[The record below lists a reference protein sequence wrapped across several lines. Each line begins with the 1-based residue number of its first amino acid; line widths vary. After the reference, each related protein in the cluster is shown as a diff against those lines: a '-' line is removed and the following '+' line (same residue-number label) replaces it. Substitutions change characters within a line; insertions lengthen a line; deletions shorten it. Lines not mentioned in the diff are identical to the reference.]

1 MASLWNSWR
10 ITHRF
15 IAMLVAFVVSV
26 LVIAGI
32 GLAGMSSASKSL
44 KALHDESMARS
55 QLASESVE
63 QTLNNRMQ
71 VLLSF
76 QHDPNGE
83 LASIHD
89 HPVTEHLEAIAANQ
103 ARANAIHKQLAEGN
117 LSAQERSLLTA
128 VEAARA
134 AWRPKLAAAIESIR
148 NNDYSATTMAAFLA
162 ATRVEGVQVLKT
174 AEALRSYQIEQA
186 HLHYQAAEARY
197 TQALWIFAAALLL
210 LVVPSVLLA
219 LALLTRLKGGFM
231 TASTALKQIADSD
244 LSHPVPHSGTDEIGC
259 MLQHM
264 EGMRSNL
271 SHAVANVKTGAGA
284 IASASAQ
291 VAAGTL
297 DLSSR
302 TEQQASA
309 LEETAAATEEL
320 SSTVQQNA
328 DNAVQANELA
338 GEARRMAQNGG
349 DIVGQMV
356 STMAEINQSAKK
368 IVDIISV
375 IDGIAFQTNILAL
388 NAAVEAA
395 RAGEQGR
402 GFAVVASEVRSL
414 AGRSAEAAREIK
426 SLIGASVERVES
438 GTALVGRAGQT
449 MAEVVG
455 AIQRVTDIMG
465 EISAASTEQSQG
477 VAQVGEAVTQMD
489 QVTQQNAALVE
500 EMAAAAA
507 SLNTQARE
515 LVDTVAVFQL
525 GTSTALAGRAPLRRP
540 DTAHTPKPFTTPAV
554 KMTHA
559 RPAITSPKPKGST
572 SAAPAPA
579 TAVSEADWEN
589 F

>member
-15 IAMLVAFVVSV
+15 IAVLAAFAVSV

-231 TASTALKQIADSD
+231 TASTALKQIADND

-271 SHAVANVKTGAGA
+271 SRAVANVKTGAGA

-402 GFAVVASEVRSL
+402 GFAVVAGEVRSL
-414 AGRSAEAAREIK
+414 AGRSAEAAREVQA
-426 SLIGASVERVES
+426 LITDAVNKAEMGNAQAAQAGTSMQEIVS
-438 GTALVGRAGQT
+438 G
-449 MAEVVG
+449 
-455 AIQRVTDIMG
+455 IQRVAGIVD
-465 EISAASTEQSQG
+465 EIALASREQASG
-477 VAQVGEAVTQMD
+477 LAQINQAVSHLD
-489 QVTQQNAALVE
+489 GGTQQNAALVE
-500 EMAAAAA
+500 RSSAAAAA
-507 SLNTQARE
+507 LQQQAHHLAE
-515 LVDTVAVFQL
+515 VADTFRLEEQ
-525 GTSTALAGRAPLRRP
+525 AGLRRP
-540 DTAHTPKPFTTPAV
+540 DLTAL
-554 KMTHA
+554 
-559 RPAITSPKPKGST
+559 R
-572 SAAPAPA
+572 
-579 TAVSEADWEN
+579 
-589 F
+589 

>member
-15 IAMLVAFVVSV
+15 IAVLAAFVVSV

-32 GLAGMSSASKSL
+32 GLAGISSASKSL

-63 QTLNNRMQ
+63 RTLNNRMQ

-186 HLHYQAAEARY
+186 NLHYQAAEARY

-231 TASTALKQIADSD
+231 TASTALKQIADND
-244 LSHPVPHSGTDEIGC
+244 LSHPVPHSGTDEIGR

-271 SHAVANVKTGAGA
+271 SRAVGNVKTGAGA

-309 LEETAAATEEL
+309 LEETASATEEL

-402 GFAVVASEVRSL
+402 GFAVVAGEVRSL
-414 AGRSAEAAREIK
+414 AGRSAEAAREVQA
-426 SLIGASVERVES
+426 LITDAVNKAEMGNAQAAQAGTSMQEIVS
-438 GTALVGRAGQT
+438 G
-449 MAEVVG
+449 
-455 AIQRVTDIMG
+455 IQRVAGIVD
-465 EISAASTEQSQG
+465 EIALASREQASG
-477 VAQVGEAVTQMD
+477 LAQINQAVSHLD
-489 QVTQQNAALVE
+489 GVTQQNAALVE
-500 EMAAAAA
+500 QSSAAAAA
-507 SLNTQARE
+507 LQQQAHHLAE
-515 LVDTVAVFQL
+515 VADTFRLEEQ
-525 GTSTALAGRAPLRRP
+525 AGLRRP
-540 DTAHTPKPFTTPAV
+540 DLTAL
-554 KMTHA
+554 
-559 RPAITSPKPKGST
+559 R
-572 SAAPAPA
+572 
-579 TAVSEADWEN
+579 
-589 F
+589 

>member
-15 IAMLVAFVVSV
+15 IAVLAAFVVSV

-63 QTLNNRMQ
+63 QTLTNRMQ

-89 HPVTEHLEAIAANQ
+89 HPITEHLEAIAANQ

-186 HLHYQAAEARY
+186 NLHYQAAEARY

-219 LALLTRLKGGFM
+219 FALLTRLKGGFM

-244 LSHPVPHSGTDEIGC
+244 LSHPVPHSGTDEIGR

-271 SHAVANVKTGAGA
+271 SHAVGNVKTGAGA

-309 LEETAAATEEL
+309 LEETASATEEL

-414 AGRSAEAAREIK
+414 AGRSAEAAREVQA
-426 SLIGASVERVES
+426 LITDAVNKAEMGNAQAAQAGTSMQEIVS
-438 GTALVGRAGQT
+438 G
-449 MAEVVG
+449 
-455 AIQRVTDIMG
+455 IQRVAGIVD
-465 EISAASTEQSQG
+465 EIALASREQASG
-477 VAQVGEAVTQMD
+477 LAQINQAVSHLD
-489 QVTQQNAALVE
+489 GVTQQNAALVE
-500 EMAAAAA
+500 QSSAAAAA
-507 SLNTQARE
+507 LQQQAHHLAE
-515 LVDTVAVFQL
+515 VADTFRLEEQ
-525 GTSTALAGRAPLRRP
+525 AGLRRP
-540 DTAHTPKPFTTPAV
+540 DLTAL
-554 KMTHA
+554 
-559 RPAITSPKPKGST
+559 R
-572 SAAPAPA
+572 
-579 TAVSEADWEN
+579 
-589 F
+589 

>member
-15 IAMLVAFVVSV
+15 IAVLAAFVVSV

-186 HLHYQAAEARY
+186 NLHYQAAEARY

-244 LSHPVPHSGTDEIGC
+244 LSHPVPHSGTDEIGY

-309 LEETAAATEEL
+309 LEETASATEEL

-402 GFAVVASEVRSL
+402 GFAVVAGEVRSL
-414 AGRSAEAAREIK
+414 AGRSAEAAREVQA
-426 SLIGASVERVES
+426 LITDAVSKAEMGNAQAAQAGTSMQEIVS
-438 GTALVGRAGQT
+438 G
-449 MAEVVG
+449 
-455 AIQRVTDIMG
+455 IQRVAGIVD
-465 EISAASTEQSQG
+465 EIALASREQASG
-477 VAQVGEAVTQMD
+477 LAQINQAVSHLD
-489 QVTQQNAALVE
+489 GVTQQNAALVE
-500 EMAAAAA
+500 QSSAAAAA
-507 SLNTQARE
+507 LQQQAHHLAE
-515 LVDTVAVFQL
+515 VADTFRLEEQ
-525 GTSTALAGRAPLRRP
+525 AGLRRP
-540 DTAHTPKPFTTPAV
+540 DLTAL
-554 KMTHA
+554 
-559 RPAITSPKPKGST
+559 R
-572 SAAPAPA
+572 
-579 TAVSEADWEN
+579 
-589 F
+589 

>member
-15 IAMLVAFVVSV
+15 IAVLAAFVVSV

-89 HPVTEHLEAIAANQ
+89 HPITEHLEAIAANQ

-186 HLHYQAAEARY
+186 NLHYQAAEARY

-244 LSHPVPHSGTDEIGC
+244 LSHPVPHSGTDEIGR

-309 LEETAAATEEL
+309 LEETASATEEL

-402 GFAVVASEVRSL
+402 GFAVVAGEVRSL
-414 AGRSAEAAREIK
+414 AGRSAEAAREVQA
-426 SLIGASVERVES
+426 LITDAVNKAEMGNAQAAQAGTSMQEIVS
-438 GTALVGRAGQT
+438 G
-449 MAEVVG
+449 
-455 AIQRVTDIMG
+455 IQRVAGIVD
-465 EISAASTEQSQG
+465 EIALASREQASG
-477 VAQVGEAVTQMD
+477 LAQINQAVSHLD
-489 QVTQQNAALVE
+489 GVTQQNAALVE
-500 EMAAAAA
+500 QSSAAAAA
-507 SLNTQARE
+507 LQQQAHHLAE
-515 LVDTVAVFQL
+515 VADTFRLEEQ
-525 GTSTALAGRAPLRRP
+525 AGLRRP
-540 DTAHTPKPFTTPAV
+540 DLTAL
-554 KMTHA
+554 
-559 RPAITSPKPKGST
+559 R
-572 SAAPAPA
+572 
-579 TAVSEADWEN
+579 
-589 F
+589 

>member
-55 QLASESVE
+55 QLASASVE

-103 ARANAIHKQLAEGN
+103 AHANAIHKQLAEGN

-231 TASTALKQIADSD
+231 TASTALKQIADND

-271 SHAVANVKTGAGA
+271 SRAVANVKTGAGA

-309 LEETAAATEEL
+309 LEETASATEEL

-402 GFAVVASEVRSL
+402 GFAVVASEVRAL
-414 AGRSAEAAREIK
+414 AGRSADAAREIK
-426 SLIGASVERVES
+426 GLIAESVGNVSNGSTQVEKAGSTMDEIVVSVRRV
-438 GTALVGRAGQT
+438 A
-449 MAEVVG
+449 
-455 AIQRVTDIMG
+455 DIMR
-465 EISAASTEQSQG
+465 EMSEASQDQTVG
-477 VAQVGEAVTQMD
+477 IAQINQAMQQMD
-489 QVTQQNAALVE
+489 QVTQENAALVE
-500 EMAAAAA
+500 EAAAAA
-507 SLNTQARE
+507 QSLQSQAQA
-515 LVDTVAVFQL
+515 LVQAVSVF
-525 GTSTALAGRAPLRRP
+525 
-540 DTAHTPKPFTTPAV
+540 HTPASSQPQYAL
-554 KMTHA
+554 
-559 RPAITSPKPKGST
+559 
-572 SAAPAPA
+572 SA
-579 TAVSEADWEN
+579 
-589 F
+589 

>member
-15 IAMLVAFVVSV
+15 IAVLVAFVVSV

-197 TQALWIFAAALLL
+197 TQALWILAAALLL

-271 SHAVANVKTGAGA
+271 SRAVGNVKTGAGA

-402 GFAVVASEVRSL
+402 GFAVVAGEVRSL
-414 AGRSAEAAREIK
+414 AGRSAEAAREVQV
-426 SLIGASVERVES
+426 LITDAVNKAEMGNAQAAQAGTSMQEIVS
-438 GTALVGRAGQT
+438 G
-449 MAEVVG
+449 
-455 AIQRVTDIMG
+455 IQRVADIVD
-465 EISAASTEQSQG
+465 EIALASREQASG
-477 VAQVGEAVTQMD
+477 LAQINQAVSHLD
-489 QVTQQNAALVE
+489 GGTQQNAALVE
-500 EMAAAAA
+500 RSSAAAAA
-507 SLNTQARE
+507 WQQQAHHLAE
-515 LVDTVAVFQL
+515 VADTFRLEEQ
-525 GTSTALAGRAPLRRP
+525 AGLRRP
-540 DTAHTPKPFTTPAV
+540 DLTAL
-554 KMTHA
+554 
-559 RPAITSPKPKGST
+559 R
-572 SAAPAPA
+572 
-579 TAVSEADWEN
+579 
-589 F
+589 

>member
-15 IAMLVAFVVSV
+15 IAMLAAFMVSILVV
-26 LVIAGI
+26 AGI
-32 GLAGMSSASKSL
+32 GLSGMASARDDL
-44 KALHDESMARS
+44 RQLYEGAMMRS
-55 QLASESVE
+55 QMAE
-63 QTLNNRMQ
+63 QIVQIQNDTRLQ
-71 VLLSF
+71 VLLAF
-76 QHDPNGE
+76 QHAPGSE
-83 LASIHD
+83 LAEAHD
-89 HPVTEHLEAIAANQ
+89 HPIQVHLDAIATNQ
-103 ARANAIHKQLAEGN
+103 STAIGVHKTLVEDSQTDEERALLDEATKARQ
-117 LSAQERSLLTA
+117 
-128 VEAARA
+128 
-134 AWRPKLAAAIESIR
+134 AWRPKLAQALEAINRNDFSAQVMGDFLEAARNEGTQVHMTMEAFRAHQLIR
-148 NNDYSATTMAAFLA
+148 ASTLYNH
-162 ATRVEGVQVLKT
+162 
-174 AEALRSYQIEQA
+174 AEERYAL
-186 HLHYQAAEARY
+186 
-197 TQALWIFAAALLL
+197 ALWIFGGAALLL
-210 LVVPSVLLA
+210 VLPSVLLA

-231 TASTALKQIADSD
+231 TASTALKQIADND

-271 SHAVANVKTGAGA
+271 SHAVGNVKTGAGA

-402 GFAVVASEVRSL
+402 GFAVVAGEVRSL
-414 AGRSAEAAREIK
+414 AGRSAEAAREVQA
-426 SLIGASVERVES
+426 LITDAVNKAEMGNAQAAQAGTSMQEIVS
-438 GTALVGRAGQT
+438 G
-449 MAEVVG
+449 
-455 AIQRVTDIMG
+455 IQRVAGIVD
-465 EISAASTEQSQG
+465 EIALASREQASG
-477 VAQVGEAVTQMD
+477 LAQINQAVSHLD
-489 QVTQQNAALVE
+489 GVTQQNAALVE
-500 EMAAAAA
+500 QSSAAAAA
-507 SLNTQARE
+507 LQQQAHHLAE
-515 LVDTVAVFQL
+515 VADTFRLEEQ
-525 GTSTALAGRAPLRRP
+525 AGLRRP
-540 DTAHTPKPFTTPAV
+540 DLTAL
-554 KMTHA
+554 
-559 RPAITSPKPKGST
+559 R
-572 SAAPAPA
+572 
-579 TAVSEADWEN
+579 
-589 F
+589 

>member
-15 IAMLVAFVVSV
+15 IAVLVAFVVSV

-231 TASTALKQIADSD
+231 TASTALKQIADND

-271 SHAVANVKTGAGA
+271 SRAVANVKTGAGA

-402 GFAVVASEVRSL
+402 GFAVVAGEVRSL
-414 AGRSAEAAREIK
+414 AGRSAEAAREVQV
-426 SLIGASVERVES
+426 LITDAVNKAEMGNAQAAQAGTSMQEIVS
-438 GTALVGRAGQT
+438 G
-449 MAEVVG
+449 
-455 AIQRVTDIMG
+455 IQRVAGIVD
-465 EISAASTEQSQG
+465 EIALASREQASG
-477 VAQVGEAVTQMD
+477 LAQINQAVSHLD
-489 QVTQQNAALVE
+489 GVTQQNAALVE
-500 EMAAAAA
+500 QSSAAAAA
-507 SLNTQARE
+507 LQQQAHHLAE
-515 LVDTVAVFQL
+515 VADTFRLEEQ
-525 GTSTALAGRAPLRRP
+525 AGLRRP
-540 DTAHTPKPFTTPAV
+540 DLTAL
-554 KMTHA
+554 
-559 RPAITSPKPKGST
+559 R
-572 SAAPAPA
+572 
-579 TAVSEADWEN
+579 
-589 F
+589 

>member
-15 IAMLVAFVVSV
+15 IAVLVAFVVSV

-231 TASTALKQIADSD
+231 TASTALKQIADND
-244 LSHPVPHSGTDEIGC
+244 LSHPVPHSGTDEIGY
-259 MLQHM
+259 MLQHL

-309 LEETAAATEEL
+309 LEETASATEEL

-402 GFAVVASEVRSL
+402 GFAVVAGEVRSL
-414 AGRSAEAAREIK
+414 AGRSAEAAREVQA
-426 SLIGASVERVES
+426 LITDAVSKAEMGNAQAAQAGTSMQEIVS
-438 GTALVGRAGQT
+438 G
-449 MAEVVG
+449 
-455 AIQRVTDIMG
+455 IQRVAGIVD
-465 EISAASTEQSQG
+465 EIALASREQASG
-477 VAQVGEAVTQMD
+477 LAQINQAVSHLD
-489 QVTQQNAALVE
+489 GGTQQNAALVE
-500 EMAAAAA
+500 RSSAAAAA
-507 SLNTQARE
+507 LQQQAHHLAE
-515 LVDTVAVFQL
+515 VADTFRLEEQ
-525 GTSTALAGRAPLRRP
+525 AGLRRP
-540 DTAHTPKPFTTPAV
+540 DLTAL
-554 KMTHA
+554 
-559 RPAITSPKPKGST
+559 R
-572 SAAPAPA
+572 
-579 TAVSEADWEN
+579 
-589 F
+589 

>member
-15 IAMLVAFVVSV
+15 IAVLAAFVVSV

-231 TASTALKQIADSD
+231 TASTALKQIADND
-244 LSHPVPHSGTDEIGC
+244 LSHPVPHSGTDEIGY
-259 MLQHM
+259 MLQHL

-271 SHAVANVKTGAGA
+271 SHAVANVNTGAGA
-284 IASASAQ
+284 ITSASAQ

-402 GFAVVASEVRSL
+402 GFAVVAGEVRSL
-414 AGRSAEAAREIK
+414 AGRSAEAAREVQA
-426 SLIGASVERVES
+426 LITDAVSKAEMGNAQAAQAGTSMQEIVS
-438 GTALVGRAGQT
+438 G
-449 MAEVVG
+449 
-455 AIQRVTDIMG
+455 IQRVAGIVD
-465 EISAASTEQSQG
+465 EIALASREQASG
-477 VAQVGEAVTQMD
+477 LAQINQAVSHLD
-489 QVTQQNAALVE
+489 GVTQQNAALVE
-500 EMAAAAA
+500 QSSAAAAA
-507 SLNTQARE
+507 LQQQAHHLAE
-515 LVDTVAVFQL
+515 VADTFRLEEQ
-525 GTSTALAGRAPLRRP
+525 AGLRRP
-540 DTAHTPKPFTTPAV
+540 DLTAL
-554 KMTHA
+554 
-559 RPAITSPKPKGST
+559 R
-572 SAAPAPA
+572 
-579 TAVSEADWEN
+579 
-589 F
+589 

>member
-15 IAMLVAFVVSV
+15 IAVLAAFVVSV

-231 TASTALKQIADSD
+231 TASTALKQIADND
-244 LSHPVPHSGTDEIGC
+244 LSHPVPHSGTDEIGY
-259 MLQHM
+259 MLQHL

-328 DNAVQANELA
+328 DNTVQANELA

-402 GFAVVASEVRSL
+402 GFAVVAGEVRSL
-414 AGRSAEAAREIK
+414 AGRSAEAAREVQV
-426 SLIGASVERVES
+426 LITDAVNKAEMGNAQAAQAGTSMQEIVS
-438 GTALVGRAGQT
+438 G
-449 MAEVVG
+449 
-455 AIQRVTDIMG
+455 IQRVAGIVD
-465 EISAASTEQSQG
+465 EIALASREQASG
-477 VAQVGEAVTQMD
+477 LAQINQAVSHLD
-489 QVTQQNAALVE
+489 GGTQQNAALVE
-500 EMAAAAA
+500 RSSAAAAA
-507 SLNTQARE
+507 LQQQAHHLAE
-515 LVDTVAVFQL
+515 VADTFRLEEQ
-525 GTSTALAGRAPLRRP
+525 AGLRRP
-540 DTAHTPKPFTTPAV
+540 DLTAL
-554 KMTHA
+554 
-559 RPAITSPKPKGST
+559 R
-572 SAAPAPA
+572 
-579 TAVSEADWEN
+579 
-589 F
+589 

>member
-1 MASLWNSWR
+1 MSSLWNSWR

-15 IAMLVAFVVSV
+15 IAVLAAFVVSV

-328 DNAVQANELA
+328 DNTVQANELA

-402 GFAVVASEVRSL
+402 GFAVVAGEVRSL
-414 AGRSAEAAREIK
+414 AGRSAEAAREVQV
-426 SLIGASVERVES
+426 LITDAVNKAEMGNAQAAQAGTSMQEIVS
-438 GTALVGRAGQT
+438 G
-449 MAEVVG
+449 
-455 AIQRVTDIMG
+455 IQRVAGIVD
-465 EISAASTEQSQG
+465 EIALASREQASG
-477 VAQVGEAVTQMD
+477 LAQINQAVSHLD
-489 QVTQQNAALVE
+489 GVTQQNAALVE
-500 EMAAAAA
+500 QSSAAAAA
-507 SLNTQARE
+507 LQQQAHHLAE
-515 LVDTVAVFQL
+515 VADTFRLEEQ
-525 GTSTALAGRAPLRRP
+525 AGLRRP
-540 DTAHTPKPFTTPAV
+540 DLTAL
-554 KMTHA
+554 
-559 RPAITSPKPKGST
+559 R
-572 SAAPAPA
+572 
-579 TAVSEADWEN
+579 
-589 F
+589 

>member
-231 TASTALKQIADSD
+231 TASTALKQIADND
-244 LSHPVPHSGTDEIGC
+244 LSHPVPHSGTDEIGY
-259 MLQHM
+259 MLQHL

-284 IASASAQ
+284 ITSASAQ

-402 GFAVVASEVRSL
+402 GFAVVAGEVRSL
-414 AGRSAEAAREIK
+414 AGRSAEAAREVQA
-426 SLIGASVERVES
+426 LITDAVSKAEMGNAQAAQAGTSMQEIVS
-438 GTALVGRAGQT
+438 G
-449 MAEVVG
+449 
-455 AIQRVTDIMG
+455 IQRVAGIVD
-465 EISAASTEQSQG
+465 EIALASREQASG
-477 VAQVGEAVTQMD
+477 LAQINQAVSHLD
-489 QVTQQNAALVE
+489 GGTQQNAALVE
-500 EMAAAAA
+500 QSSAAAAA
-507 SLNTQARE
+507 LQQQAHHLAE
-515 LVDTVAVFQL
+515 VADTFRLEEQ
-525 GTSTALAGRAPLRRP
+525 AGLRRP
-540 DTAHTPKPFTTPAV
+540 DLTAL
-554 KMTHA
+554 
-559 RPAITSPKPKGST
+559 R
-572 SAAPAPA
+572 
-579 TAVSEADWEN
+579 
-589 F
+589 

>member
-15 IAMLVAFVVSV
+15 IAVLAAFVVSV

-186 HLHYQAAEARY
+186 NLHYQAAEARY

-231 TASTALKQIADSD
+231 TAGTALKQIADND

-271 SHAVANVKTGAGA
+271 SRAVANVKTGAGA

-402 GFAVVASEVRSL
+402 GFAVVAGEVRSL
-414 AGRSAEAAREIK
+414 AGRSAEAAREAQV
-426 SLIGASVERVES
+426 LITDAVNKAEMGNAQAAQAGTSMQEIVS
-438 GTALVGRAGQT
+438 G
-449 MAEVVG
+449 
-455 AIQRVTDIMG
+455 IQRVAGIVD
-465 EISAASTEQSQG
+465 EIALASREQASG
-477 VAQVGEAVTQMD
+477 LAQINQAVSHLD
-489 QVTQQNAALVE
+489 GVTQQNAALVE
-500 EMAAAAA
+500 QSSAAAAA
-507 SLNTQARE
+507 LQQQAHHLAE
-515 LVDTVAVFQL
+515 VADTFRLEEQ
-525 GTSTALAGRAPLRRP
+525 AGLRRP
-540 DTAHTPKPFTTPAV
+540 DLTAL
-554 KMTHA
+554 
-559 RPAITSPKPKGST
+559 R
-572 SAAPAPA
+572 
-579 TAVSEADWEN
+579 
-589 F
+589 

>member
-231 TASTALKQIADSD
+231 TASTALKQIADND
-244 LSHPVPHSGTDEIGC
+244 LSHPVPHSGTDEIGY
-259 MLQHM
+259 MLQHL

-271 SHAVANVKTGAGA
+271 SHAVGNVKTGAGA

-402 GFAVVASEVRSL
+402 GFAVVAGEVRSL
-414 AGRSAEAAREIK
+414 AGRSAEAAREVQV
-426 SLIGASVERVES
+426 LITDAVNKAEMGNAQAAQAGTSMQEIVS
-438 GTALVGRAGQT
+438 G
-449 MAEVVG
+449 
-455 AIQRVTDIMG
+455 IQRVAGIVD
-465 EISAASTEQSQG
+465 EIALASREQASG
-477 VAQVGEAVTQMD
+477 LAQINQAVSHLD
-489 QVTQQNAALVE
+489 GGTQQNAALVE
-500 EMAAAAA
+500 RSSAAAAA
-507 SLNTQARE
+507 LQQQAHHLAE
-515 LVDTVAVFQL
+515 VADTFRLEEQ
-525 GTSTALAGRAPLRRP
+525 AGLRRP
-540 DTAHTPKPFTTPAV
+540 DLTAL
-554 KMTHA
+554 
-559 RPAITSPKPKGST
+559 R
-572 SAAPAPA
+572 
-579 TAVSEADWEN
+579 
-589 F
+589 

>member
-15 IAMLVAFVVSV
+15 IAVLAAFVVSV

-63 QTLNNRMQ
+63 RTLNNRMQ

-89 HPVTEHLEAIAANQ
+89 HPITEHLEAIAANQ

-186 HLHYQAAEARY
+186 NLHYQAAEARY

-244 LSHPVPHSGTDEIGC
+244 LSHPVPHSGTDEIGY
-259 MLQHM
+259 MLQHL

-284 IASASAQ
+284 IASAWAQ

-309 LEETAAATEEL
+309 LEETASATEEL

-402 GFAVVASEVRSL
+402 GFAVVAGEVRSL
-414 AGRSAEAAREIK
+414 AGRSAEAAREVQA
-426 SLIGASVERVES
+426 LITDAVNKAEMGNAQAAQAGTSMQEIVS
-438 GTALVGRAGQT
+438 G
-449 MAEVVG
+449 
-455 AIQRVTDIMG
+455 IQRVAGIVD
-465 EISAASTEQSQG
+465 EIALASREQASG
-477 VAQVGEAVTQMD
+477 LAQINQAVSHLD
-489 QVTQQNAALVE
+489 GVTQQNAALVE
-500 EMAAAAA
+500 QSSAAAAA
-507 SLNTQARE
+507 LQQQAHHLAE
-515 LVDTVAVFQL
+515 VADTFRLEEQ
-525 GTSTALAGRAPLRRP
+525 AGLRRP
-540 DTAHTPKPFTTPAV
+540 DLTAL
-554 KMTHA
+554 
-559 RPAITSPKPKGST
+559 R
-572 SAAPAPA
+572 
-579 TAVSEADWEN
+579 
-589 F
+589 

>member
-15 IAMLVAFVVSV
+15 IAVLAAFMVSI

-32 GLAGMSSASKSL
+32 GLSGMASARDDL
-44 KALHDESMARS
+44 RQLYEGAMVRS
-55 QLASESVE
+55 QMAE
-63 QTLNNRMQ
+63 QIVQIQNDTRLQ
-71 VLLSF
+71 VLLAF
-76 QHDPNGE
+76 QHAPGSE
-83 LASIHD
+83 LAEAHD
-89 HPVTEHLEAIAANQ
+89 HPIQVHLDAIATNQ
-103 ARANAIHKQLAEGN
+103 STAIGVHKTLVEDSQTDEERALLDEATKARQ
-117 LSAQERSLLTA
+117 
-128 VEAARA
+128 
-134 AWRPKLAAAIESIR
+134 AWRPKLEQALEAIKR
-148 NNDYSATTMAAFLA
+148 NDFGAQVMGDFLA
-162 ATRVEGVQVLKT
+162 AARNEGSDVHMAMETFRAHQLIQANT
-174 AEALRSYQIEQA
+174 LYNHAEERYAL
-186 HLHYQAAEARY
+186 
-197 TQALWIFAAALLL
+197 ALWVFGGAALL

-244 LSHPVPHSGTDEIGC
+244 LSHPVPHSGTDEIGR

-271 SHAVANVKTGAGA
+271 SRAVGNVKTGAGA

-309 LEETAAATEEL
+309 LEETASATEEL

-414 AGRSAEAAREIK
+414 AGRSAEAAREVQA
-426 SLIGASVERVES
+426 LITDAVNKAEMGNAQAAQAGTSMQEIVS
-438 GTALVGRAGQT
+438 G
-449 MAEVVG
+449 
-455 AIQRVTDIMG
+455 IQRVAGIVD
-465 EISAASTEQSQG
+465 EIALASREQASG
-477 VAQVGEAVTQMD
+477 LAQINQAVSHLD
-489 QVTQQNAALVE
+489 GVTQQNAALVE
-500 EMAAAAA
+500 QSSAAAAA
-507 SLNTQARE
+507 LQQQAHHLAE
-515 LVDTVAVFQL
+515 VADTFRLEEQ
-525 GTSTALAGRAPLRRP
+525 AGLRRP
-540 DTAHTPKPFTTPAV
+540 DLTAL
-554 KMTHA
+554 
-559 RPAITSPKPKGST
+559 R
-572 SAAPAPA
+572 
-579 TAVSEADWEN
+579 
-589 F
+589 

>member
-15 IAMLVAFVVSV
+15 IAVLAAFVVSV

-89 HPVTEHLEAIAANQ
+89 HPTTEHLEAIAANQ

-231 TASTALKQIADSD
+231 TASTALKQIADND
-244 LSHPVPHSGTDEIGC
+244 LSHPVPHSGTDEIGY
-259 MLQHM
+259 MLQHL

-309 LEETAAATEEL
+309 LEETASATEEL

-402 GFAVVASEVRSL
+402 GFAVVAGEVRSL
-414 AGRSAEAAREIK
+414 AGRSAEAAREVQA
-426 SLIGASVERVES
+426 LITDAVNKAEMGNAQAAQAGTSMQEIVS
-438 GTALVGRAGQT
+438 G
-449 MAEVVG
+449 
-455 AIQRVTDIMG
+455 IQRVAGIVD
-465 EISAASTEQSQG
+465 EIALASREQASG
-477 VAQVGEAVTQMD
+477 LAQINQAVSHLD
-489 QVTQQNAALVE
+489 GVTQQNAALVE
-500 EMAAAAA
+500 QSSAAAAA
-507 SLNTQARE
+507 LQQQAHHLAE
-515 LVDTVAVFQL
+515 VADTFRLEEQ
-525 GTSTALAGRAPLRRP
+525 AGLRRP
-540 DTAHTPKPFTTPAV
+540 DLTAL
-554 KMTHA
+554 
-559 RPAITSPKPKGST
+559 R
-572 SAAPAPA
+572 
-579 TAVSEADWEN
+579 
-589 F
+589 

>member
-15 IAMLVAFVVSV
+15 IAVLVAFVVSV

-231 TASTALKQIADSD
+231 TAGTALKQIADND
-244 LSHPVPHSGTDEIGC
+244 LSHPVPHSGTDEIGY
-259 MLQHM
+259 MLQHL

-402 GFAVVASEVRSL
+402 GFAVVAGEVRSL
-414 AGRSAEAAREIK
+414 AGRSAEAAREVQV
-426 SLIGASVERVES
+426 LITDAVNKAEMGNAQAAQAGTSMQEIVS
-438 GTALVGRAGQT
+438 G
-449 MAEVVG
+449 
-455 AIQRVTDIMG
+455 IQRVAGIVD
-465 EISAASTEQSQG
+465 EIALASREQASG
-477 VAQVGEAVTQMD
+477 LAQINQAVSHLD
-489 QVTQQNAALVE
+489 GGTQQNAALVE
-500 EMAAAAA
+500 RSSAAAAA
-507 SLNTQARE
+507 LQQQAHHLAE
-515 LVDTVAVFQL
+515 VADTFRLEEQ
-525 GTSTALAGRAPLRRP
+525 AGLRRP
-540 DTAHTPKPFTTPAV
+540 DLTAL
-554 KMTHA
+554 
-559 RPAITSPKPKGST
+559 R
-572 SAAPAPA
+572 
-579 TAVSEADWEN
+579 
-589 F
+589 

>member
-15 IAMLVAFVVSV
+15 IAVLAAFVVSV

-63 QTLNNRMQ
+63 RTLNNRMQ

-89 HPVTEHLEAIAANQ
+89 HPITEHLEAIAANQ

-186 HLHYQAAEARY
+186 NLHYQAAEARY

-244 LSHPVPHSGTDEIGC
+244 LSHPVPHSGTDEIGY
-259 MLQHM
+259 MLQHL

-271 SHAVANVKTGAGA
+271 SRAVGNVKTGAEA

-309 LEETAAATEEL
+309 LEETASATEEL

-402 GFAVVASEVRSL
+402 GFAVVAGEVRSL
-414 AGRSAEAAREIK
+414 AGRSAEAAREVQA
-426 SLIGASVERVES
+426 LITDAVNKAEMGNAQAAQAGTSMQEIVS
-438 GTALVGRAGQT
+438 G
-449 MAEVVG
+449 
-455 AIQRVTDIMG
+455 IQRVAGIVD
-465 EISAASTEQSQG
+465 EIALASREQASG
-477 VAQVGEAVTQMD
+477 LAQINQAVSHLD
-489 QVTQQNAALVE
+489 GVTQQNAALVE
-500 EMAAAAA
+500 QSSAAAAA
-507 SLNTQARE
+507 LQQQAHHLAE
-515 LVDTVAVFQL
+515 VADTFRLEEQ
-525 GTSTALAGRAPLRRP
+525 AGLRRP
-540 DTAHTPKPFTTPAV
+540 DLTAL
-554 KMTHA
+554 
-559 RPAITSPKPKGST
+559 R
-572 SAAPAPA
+572 
-579 TAVSEADWEN
+579 
-589 F
+589 

>member
-15 IAMLVAFVVSV
+15 IAVLAAFVVSV

-55 QLASESVE
+55 QLASESLE

-186 HLHYQAAEARY
+186 NLHYQAAEARY

-231 TASTALKQIADSD
+231 TASTALKQIADND
-244 LSHPVPHSGTDEIGC
+244 LSHPVPHSGTDEIGY
-259 MLQHM
+259 MLQHL

-271 SHAVANVKTGAGA
+271 SHAVGNVKTGAGA

-402 GFAVVASEVRSL
+402 GFAVVAGEVRSL
-414 AGRSAEAAREIK
+414 AGRSAEAAREVQV
-426 SLIGASVERVES
+426 LITDAVNKAEMGNAQAAQAGTSMQEIVS
-438 GTALVGRAGQT
+438 G
-449 MAEVVG
+449 
-455 AIQRVTDIMG
+455 IQRVADIVD
-465 EISAASTEQSQG
+465 EIALASREQASG
-477 VAQVGEAVTQMD
+477 LAQINQAVSHLD
-489 QVTQQNAALVE
+489 GVTQQNAALVE
-500 EMAAAAA
+500 QSSAAAAA
-507 SLNTQARE
+507 LQQQAHHLAE
-515 LVDTVAVFQL
+515 VADTFRLEEQ
-525 GTSTALAGRAPLRRP
+525 AGLRRP
-540 DTAHTPKPFTTPAV
+540 DLTAL
-554 KMTHA
+554 
-559 RPAITSPKPKGST
+559 R
-572 SAAPAPA
+572 
-579 TAVSEADWEN
+579 
-589 F
+589 

>member
-15 IAMLVAFVVSV
+15 IAVLAAFVVSV

-231 TASTALKQIADSD
+231 TASTALKQIADND

-271 SHAVANVKTGAGA
+271 SHAVGNVKTGAGA

-309 LEETAAATEEL
+309 LEETASATEEL

-402 GFAVVASEVRSL
+402 GFAVVAGEVRSL
-414 AGRSAEAAREIK
+414 AGRSAEAAREVQA
-426 SLIGASVERVES
+426 LITDAVNKAEMGNAQAAQAGTSMQEIVS
-438 GTALVGRAGQT
+438 G
-449 MAEVVG
+449 
-455 AIQRVTDIMG
+455 IQRVAGIVD
-465 EISAASTEQSQG
+465 EIALASREQASG
-477 VAQVGEAVTQMD
+477 LAQINQAVSHLD
-489 QVTQQNAALVE
+489 GVTQQNAALVE
-500 EMAAAAA
+500 QSSAAAAA
-507 SLNTQARE
+507 LQQQAHHLAE
-515 LVDTVAVFQL
+515 VADTFRLEEQ
-525 GTSTALAGRAPLRRP
+525 AGLRRP
-540 DTAHTPKPFTTPAV
+540 DLTAL
-554 KMTHA
+554 
-559 RPAITSPKPKGST
+559 R
-572 SAAPAPA
+572 
-579 TAVSEADWEN
+579 
-589 F
+589 

>member
-15 IAMLVAFVVSV
+15 IAVLAAFVVSV

-186 HLHYQAAEARY
+186 NLHYQAAEARY

-244 LSHPVPHSGTDEIGC
+244 LSHPVPHSGTDEIGR

-271 SHAVANVKTGAGA
+271 SRAVGNVKTGAGA

-402 GFAVVASEVRSL
+402 GFAVVAGEVRSL
-414 AGRSAEAAREIK
+414 AGRSAEAAREVQA
-426 SLIGASVERVES
+426 LITDAVNKAEMGNAQAAQAGTSMQEIVS
-438 GTALVGRAGQT
+438 G
-449 MAEVVG
+449 
-455 AIQRVTDIMG
+455 IQRVAGIVD
-465 EISAASTEQSQG
+465 EIALASREQASG
-477 VAQVGEAVTQMD
+477 LAQINQAVSHLD
-489 QVTQQNAALVE
+489 GVTQQNAALVE
-500 EMAAAAA
+500 QSSAAAAA
-507 SLNTQARE
+507 LQQQAHHLAE
-515 LVDTVAVFQL
+515 VADTFRLEEQ
-525 GTSTALAGRAPLRRP
+525 AGLRRP
-540 DTAHTPKPFTTPAV
+540 DLTAL
-554 KMTHA
+554 
-559 RPAITSPKPKGST
+559 R
-572 SAAPAPA
+572 
-579 TAVSEADWEN
+579 
-589 F
+589 

>member
-1 MASLWNSWR
+1 MSSLWNSWR

-15 IAMLVAFVVSV
+15 IAVLAAFVVSV

-244 LSHPVPHSGTDEIGC
+244 LSHPVPHSGTDEIGY
-259 MLQHM
+259 MLQHL

-328 DNAVQANELA
+328 DNTVQANELA

-402 GFAVVASEVRSL
+402 GFAVVAGEVRSL
-414 AGRSAEAAREIK
+414 AGRSAEAAREVQV
-426 SLIGASVERVES
+426 LITDAVNKAEMGNAQAAQA
-438 GTALVGRAGQT
+438 GTSMQEIVSS
-449 MAEVVG
+449 
-455 AIQRVTDIMG
+455 IQRVADIVD
-465 EISAASTEQSQG
+465 EIALASREQASG
-477 VAQVGEAVTQMD
+477 LAQINQAVSHLD
-489 QVTQQNAALVE
+489 GGTQQNAALVE
-500 EMAAAAA
+500 RSSAAAAA
-507 SLNTQARE
+507 LQQQAHHLAE
-515 LVDTVAVFQL
+515 VADTFRLEEQ
-525 GTSTALAGRAPLRRP
+525 AGLRRP
-540 DTAHTPKPFTTPAV
+540 DLTAL
-554 KMTHA
+554 
-559 RPAITSPKPKGST
+559 R
-572 SAAPAPA
+572 
-579 TAVSEADWEN
+579 
-589 F
+589 

>member
-1 MASLWNSWR
+1 
-10 ITHRF
+10 
-15 IAMLVAFVVSV
+15 
-26 LVIAGI
+26 
-32 GLAGMSSASKSL
+32 
-44 KALHDESMARS
+44 
-55 QLASESVE
+55 
-63 QTLNNRMQ
+63 
-71 VLLSF
+71 
-76 QHDPNGE
+76 
-83 LASIHD
+83 
-89 HPVTEHLEAIAANQ
+89 
-103 ARANAIHKQLAEGN
+103 
-117 LSAQERSLLTA
+117 
-128 VEAARA
+128 
-134 AWRPKLAAAIESIR
+134 
-148 NNDYSATTMAAFLA
+148 MAAFLA

-219 LALLTRLKGGFM
+219 FALLTRLKGGFM
-231 TASTALKQIADSD
+231 TASTALKQIADND
-244 LSHPVPHSGTDEIGC
+244 LSHPVPHSGTDEIGR

-271 SHAVANVKTGAGA
+271 SRAVGNVKTGAGA

-309 LEETAAATEEL
+309 LEETASATEEL

-402 GFAVVASEVRSL
+402 GFAVVAGEVRSL
-414 AGRSAEAAREIK
+414 AGRSAEAAREVQA
-426 SLIGASVERVES
+426 LITDAVNKAEMGNAQAAQAGTSMQEIVS
-438 GTALVGRAGQT
+438 G
-449 MAEVVG
+449 
-455 AIQRVTDIMG
+455 IQRVAGIVD
-465 EISAASTEQSQG
+465 EIALASREQASG
-477 VAQVGEAVTQMD
+477 LAQINQAVSHLD
-489 QVTQQNAALVE
+489 GVTQQNAALVE
-500 EMAAAAA
+500 QSSAAAAA
-507 SLNTQARE
+507 LQQQAHHLAE
-515 LVDTVAVFQL
+515 VADTFRLEEQ
-525 GTSTALAGRAPLRRP
+525 AGLRRP
-540 DTAHTPKPFTTPAV
+540 DLTAL
-554 KMTHA
+554 
-559 RPAITSPKPKGST
+559 R
-572 SAAPAPA
+572 
-579 TAVSEADWEN
+579 
-589 F
+589 

>member
-15 IAMLVAFVVSV
+15 IAVLAAFVVSV

-186 HLHYQAAEARY
+186 NLHYQAAEARY

-231 TASTALKQIADSD
+231 TASTALKQIADND
-244 LSHPVPHSGTDEIGC
+244 LSHPVPHSGTDEIGY
-259 MLQHM
+259 MLQHL

-271 SHAVANVKTGAGA
+271 SHAVGNVKTGAGA

-402 GFAVVASEVRSL
+402 GFAVVAGEVRSL
-414 AGRSAEAAREIK
+414 AGRSAEAAREVQA
-426 SLIGASVERVES
+426 LITDAVNKAEMGNAQAAQAGTSMQEIVS
-438 GTALVGRAGQT
+438 G
-449 MAEVVG
+449 
-455 AIQRVTDIMG
+455 IQRVAGIVD
-465 EISAASTEQSQG
+465 EIALASREQASG
-477 VAQVGEAVTQMD
+477 LAQINQAVSHLD
-489 QVTQQNAALVE
+489 GVTQQNAALVE
-500 EMAAAAA
+500 QSSAAAAA
-507 SLNTQARE
+507 LQQQAHHLAE
-515 LVDTVAVFQL
+515 VADTFRLEEQ
-525 GTSTALAGRAPLRRP
+525 AGLRRP
-540 DTAHTPKPFTTPAV
+540 DLTAL
-554 KMTHA
+554 
-559 RPAITSPKPKGST
+559 R
-572 SAAPAPA
+572 
-579 TAVSEADWEN
+579 
-589 F
+589 

>member
-15 IAMLVAFVVSV
+15 IAVLAAFVVSV

-231 TASTALKQIADSD
+231 TASTALKQIADND
-244 LSHPVPHSGTDEIGC
+244 LSHPVPHSGTDEIGY

-309 LEETAAATEEL
+309 LEETASATEEL

-402 GFAVVASEVRSL
+402 GFAVVAGEVRSL
-414 AGRSAEAAREIK
+414 AGRSAEAAREAQV
-426 SLIGASVERVES
+426 LITDAVNKAEMGNAQAAQAGTSMQEIVS
-438 GTALVGRAGQT
+438 G
-449 MAEVVG
+449 
-455 AIQRVTDIMG
+455 IQRVAGIVD
-465 EISAASTEQSQG
+465 EIALASREQASG
-477 VAQVGEAVTQMD
+477 LAQINQAVSHLD
-489 QVTQQNAALVE
+489 GVTQQNAALVE
-500 EMAAAAA
+500 QSSAAAAA
-507 SLNTQARE
+507 LQQQAHHLAE
-515 LVDTVAVFQL
+515 VADTFRLEEQ
-525 GTSTALAGRAPLRRP
+525 AGLRRP
-540 DTAHTPKPFTTPAV
+540 DLTAL
-554 KMTHA
+554 
-559 RPAITSPKPKGST
+559 R
-572 SAAPAPA
+572 
-579 TAVSEADWEN
+579 
-589 F
+589 

>member
-15 IAMLVAFVVSV
+15 IAVLAAFVVSV

-231 TASTALKQIADSD
+231 TASTALKQIADND
-244 LSHPVPHSGTDEIGC
+244 LSHPVPHSGTDEIGY
-259 MLQHM
+259 MLQHL

-402 GFAVVASEVRSL
+402 GFAVVAGEVRSL
-414 AGRSAEAAREIK
+414 AGRSAEAAREVQV
-426 SLIGASVERVES
+426 LITDAVNKAEMGNAQAAQAGTSMQEIVS
-438 GTALVGRAGQT
+438 G
-449 MAEVVG
+449 
-455 AIQRVTDIMG
+455 IQRVAGIVD
-465 EISAASTEQSQG
+465 EIALASREQASG
-477 VAQVGEAVTQMD
+477 LAQINQAVSHLD
-489 QVTQQNAALVE
+489 GVTQQNAALVE
-500 EMAAAAA
+500 QSSAAAAA
-507 SLNTQARE
+507 LQQQAHHLAE
-515 LVDTVAVFQL
+515 VADTFRLEEQ
-525 GTSTALAGRAPLRRP
+525 AGLRRP
-540 DTAHTPKPFTTPAV
+540 DLTAL
-554 KMTHA
+554 
-559 RPAITSPKPKGST
+559 R
-572 SAAPAPA
+572 
-579 TAVSEADWEN
+579 
-589 F
+589 

>member
-63 QTLNNRMQ
+63 RTLNNRMQ

-89 HPVTEHLEAIAANQ
+89 HPITEHLEAIAANQ

-186 HLHYQAAEARY
+186 NLHYQAAEARY

-231 TASTALKQIADSD
+231 TASTALKQIADND

-271 SHAVANVKTGAGA
+271 SRAVANVKTGAGA

-402 GFAVVASEVRSL
+402 GFAVVAGEVRSL
-414 AGRSAEAAREIK
+414 AGRSAEAAREVQA
-426 SLIGASVERVES
+426 LITDAVNKAEMGNAQAAQAGTSMQEIVS
-438 GTALVGRAGQT
+438 G
-449 MAEVVG
+449 
-455 AIQRVTDIMG
+455 IQRVAGIVD
-465 EISAASTEQSQG
+465 EIALASREQASG
-477 VAQVGEAVTQMD
+477 LAQINQAVSHLD
-489 QVTQQNAALVE
+489 GVTQQNAALVE
-500 EMAAAAA
+500 QSSAAAAA
-507 SLNTQARE
+507 LQQQAHHLAE
-515 LVDTVAVFQL
+515 VADTFRLEEQ
-525 GTSTALAGRAPLRRP
+525 AGLRRP
-540 DTAHTPKPFTTPAV
+540 DLTAL
-554 KMTHA
+554 
-559 RPAITSPKPKGST
+559 R
-572 SAAPAPA
+572 
-579 TAVSEADWEN
+579 
-589 F
+589 

>member
-15 IAMLVAFVVSV
+15 IAVLAAFVVSV

-231 TASTALKQIADSD
+231 TASTALKQIADND
-244 LSHPVPHSGTDEIGC
+244 LSHPVPHSGTDEIGY

-402 GFAVVASEVRSL
+402 GFAVVAGEVRSL
-414 AGRSAEAAREIK
+414 AGRSAEAAREVQV
-426 SLIGASVERVES
+426 LITDAVNKAEMGNAQAAQAGTSMQEIVS
-438 GTALVGRAGQT
+438 G
-449 MAEVVG
+449 
-455 AIQRVTDIMG
+455 IQRVAGIVD
-465 EISAASTEQSQG
+465 EIALASREQASG
-477 VAQVGEAVTQMD
+477 LAQINQAVSHLD
-489 QVTQQNAALVE
+489 GGTQQNAALVE
-500 EMAAAAA
+500 RSSAAAAA
-507 SLNTQARE
+507 LQQQAHHLAE
-515 LVDTVAVFQL
+515 VADTFRLEEQ
-525 GTSTALAGRAPLRRP
+525 AGLRRP
-540 DTAHTPKPFTTPAV
+540 DLTAL
-554 KMTHA
+554 
-559 RPAITSPKPKGST
+559 R
-572 SAAPAPA
+572 
-579 TAVSEADWEN
+579 
-589 F
+589 

>member
-231 TASTALKQIADSD
+231 TASTALKQIADND

-271 SHAVANVKTGAGA
+271 SRAVANVKTGAGA

-402 GFAVVASEVRSL
+402 GFAVVAGEVRSL
-414 AGRSAEAAREIK
+414 AGRSAEAAREVQV
-426 SLIGASVERVES
+426 LITDAVNKAEMGNAQAAQAGTSMQEIVS
-438 GTALVGRAGQT
+438 G
-449 MAEVVG
+449 
-455 AIQRVTDIMG
+455 IQRVAGIVD
-465 EISAASTEQSQG
+465 EIALASREQASG
-477 VAQVGEAVTQMD
+477 LAQINQAVSHLD
-489 QVTQQNAALVE
+489 GVTQQNAALVE
-500 EMAAAAA
+500 QSSAAAAA
-507 SLNTQARE
+507 LQQQAHHLAE
-515 LVDTVAVFQL
+515 VADTFRLEEQ
-525 GTSTALAGRAPLRRP
+525 AGLRRP
-540 DTAHTPKPFTTPAV
+540 DLTAL
-554 KMTHA
+554 
-559 RPAITSPKPKGST
+559 R
-572 SAAPAPA
+572 
-579 TAVSEADWEN
+579 
-589 F
+589 

>member
-76 QHDPNGE
+76 QHDPNRE

-89 HPVTEHLEAIAANQ
+89 HPTTEHLEAIAANQ
-103 ARANAIHKQLAEGN
+103 AHANAIHKQLAEGN

-231 TASTALKQIADSD
+231 TASTALKQIADND
-244 LSHPVPHSGTDEIGC
+244 LSHPVPHSGTDEIGR

-264 EGMRSNL
+264 EGMRSHV
-271 SHAVANVKTGAGA
+271 SRAVANVKTGAGA

-309 LEETAAATEEL
+309 LEETASATEEL

-402 GFAVVASEVRSL
+402 GFAVVAGEVRSL
-414 AGRSAEAAREIK
+414 AGRSAEAAREVQV
-426 SLIGASVERVES
+426 LITDAVNKAEMGNAQAAQAGTSMQEIVS
-438 GTALVGRAGQT
+438 G
-449 MAEVVG
+449 
-455 AIQRVTDIMG
+455 IQRVAGIVD
-465 EISAASTEQSQG
+465 EIALASREQASG
-477 VAQVGEAVTQMD
+477 LAQINQAVSHLD
-489 QVTQQNAALVE
+489 GVTQQNAALVE
-500 EMAAAAA
+500 QSSAAAAA
-507 SLNTQARE
+507 LQQQAHHLAE
-515 LVDTVAVFQL
+515 VADTFRLEEQ
-525 GTSTALAGRAPLRRP
+525 AGLRRP
-540 DTAHTPKPFTTPAV
+540 DLTAL
-554 KMTHA
+554 
-559 RPAITSPKPKGST
+559 R
-572 SAAPAPA
+572 
-579 TAVSEADWEN
+579 
-589 F
+589 

>member
-15 IAMLVAFVVSV
+15 IAMLAAFMVSILVV
-26 LVIAGI
+26 AGI
-32 GLAGMSSASKSL
+32 GLSGMASARDDL
-44 KALHDESMARS
+44 RQLYEGAMVRS
-55 QLASESVE
+55 QMAE
-63 QTLNNRMQ
+63 QIVQIQNDTRLQ
-71 VLLSF
+71 VLLAF
-76 QHDPNGE
+76 QHAPGSE
-83 LASIHD
+83 LAEAHD
-89 HPVTEHLEAIAANQ
+89 HPIQVHLDAIATNQ
-103 ARANAIHKQLAEGN
+103 STAIGVHKTLVEDSQTDEERALLDEATKARQ
-117 LSAQERSLLTA
+117 
-128 VEAARA
+128 
-134 AWRPKLAAAIESIR
+134 AWRPKLAQALEAINRNDFSAQVMGDFLEAARNEGTQVHMTMEAFRAHQLIR
-148 NNDYSATTMAAFLA
+148 ASTLYNH
-162 ATRVEGVQVLKT
+162 
-174 AEALRSYQIEQA
+174 AEERYAL
-186 HLHYQAAEARY
+186 
-197 TQALWIFAAALLL
+197 ALWIFGGAALLL
-210 LVVPSVLLA
+210 VLPSVLLA

-244 LSHPVPHSGTDEIGC
+244 LSHPVPHSGTDEIGY
-259 MLQHM
+259 MLQHL

-328 DNAVQANELA
+328 DNTVQANELA

-402 GFAVVASEVRSL
+402 GFAVVAGEVRSL
-414 AGRSAEAAREIK
+414 AGRSAEAAREVQA
-426 SLIGASVERVES
+426 LITDAVNKAEMGNAQAAQAGTSMQEIVS
-438 GTALVGRAGQT
+438 G
-449 MAEVVG
+449 
-455 AIQRVTDIMG
+455 IQRVAGIVD
-465 EISAASTEQSQG
+465 EIALASREQASG
-477 VAQVGEAVTQMD
+477 LAQINQAVSHLD
-489 QVTQQNAALVE
+489 GVTQQNAALVE
-500 EMAAAAA
+500 QSSAAAAA
-507 SLNTQARE
+507 LQQQAHHLAE
-515 LVDTVAVFQL
+515 VADTFRLEDQ
-525 GTSTALAGRAPLRRP
+525 AGLRRP
-540 DTAHTPKPFTTPAV
+540 DLTAL
-554 KMTHA
+554 
-559 RPAITSPKPKGST
+559 R
-572 SAAPAPA
+572 
-579 TAVSEADWEN
+579 
-589 F
+589 

>member
-15 IAMLVAFVVSV
+15 IAVLAAFVVSV

-103 ARANAIHKQLAEGN
+103 AHANAIHKQLAEGN

-134 AWRPKLAAAIESIR
+134 AWQPKLAAAIESIR

-271 SHAVANVKTGAGA
+271 SHAVGNVKTGAGA

-388 NAAVEAA
+388 SAAVEAA

-402 GFAVVASEVRSL
+402 GFAVVAGEVRSL
-414 AGRSAEAAREIK
+414 AGRSAEAAREVQV
-426 SLIGASVERVES
+426 LITDAVNKAEMGNAQAAQAGTSMQEIVS
-438 GTALVGRAGQT
+438 G
-449 MAEVVG
+449 
-455 AIQRVTDIMG
+455 IQRVAGIVD
-465 EISAASTEQSQG
+465 EIALASREQASG
-477 VAQVGEAVTQMD
+477 LAQINQAVSHLD
-489 QVTQQNAALVE
+489 GVTQQNAALVE
-500 EMAAAAA
+500 QSSAAAAA
-507 SLNTQARE
+507 LQQQAHHLAE
-515 LVDTVAVFQL
+515 VADTFRLEEQ
-525 GTSTALAGRAPLRRP
+525 AGLRRP
-540 DTAHTPKPFTTPAV
+540 DLTAL
-554 KMTHA
+554 
-559 RPAITSPKPKGST
+559 R
-572 SAAPAPA
+572 
-579 TAVSEADWEN
+579 
-589 F
+589 

>member
-15 IAMLVAFVVSV
+15 IAVLAAFVVSV

-89 HPVTEHLEAIAANQ
+89 HPTTEHLEAIAANQ

-186 HLHYQAAEARY
+186 NLHYQAAEARY

-231 TASTALKQIADSD
+231 TASTALKQIADND
-244 LSHPVPHSGTDEIGC
+244 LSHPVPHSGTDEIGY
-259 MLQHM
+259 MLQHL

-309 LEETAAATEEL
+309 LEETASATEEL

-402 GFAVVASEVRSL
+402 GFAVVAGEVRSL
-414 AGRSAEAAREIK
+414 AGRSAEAAREVQA
-426 SLIGASVERVES
+426 LITDAVNKAEMGNAQAAQAGTSMQEIVS
-438 GTALVGRAGQT
+438 G
-449 MAEVVG
+449 
-455 AIQRVTDIMG
+455 IQRVADIVD
-465 EISAASTEQSQG
+465 EIALASREQASG
-477 VAQVGEAVTQMD
+477 LAQINQAVSHLD
-489 QVTQQNAALVE
+489 GGTQQNAALVE
-500 EMAAAAA
+500 QSSAAAAA
-507 SLNTQARE
+507 LQQQAHHLAE
-515 LVDTVAVFQL
+515 VADTFRLEEQ
-525 GTSTALAGRAPLRRP
+525 AGLRRP
-540 DTAHTPKPFTTPAV
+540 DLTAL
-554 KMTHA
+554 
-559 RPAITSPKPKGST
+559 R
-572 SAAPAPA
+572 
-579 TAVSEADWEN
+579 
-589 F
+589 

>member
-89 HPVTEHLEAIAANQ
+89 HPITEHLEAIAANQ

-244 LSHPVPHSGTDEIGC
+244 LSHPVPHSGTDEIGY

-271 SHAVANVKTGAGA
+271 SRAVANVKTGAGA

-402 GFAVVASEVRSL
+402 GFAVVAGEVRSL
-414 AGRSAEAAREIK
+414 AGRSAEAAREVQA
-426 SLIGASVERVES
+426 LITDAVNKAEMGNAQAAQAGTSMQEIVS
-438 GTALVGRAGQT
+438 G
-449 MAEVVG
+449 
-455 AIQRVTDIMG
+455 IQRVAGIVD
-465 EISAASTEQSQG
+465 EIALASREQASG
-477 VAQVGEAVTQMD
+477 LAQINQAVSHLD
-489 QVTQQNAALVE
+489 GVTQQNAALVE
-500 EMAAAAA
+500 QSSAAAAA
-507 SLNTQARE
+507 LQQQAHHLAE
-515 LVDTVAVFQL
+515 VADTFRLEEQ
-525 GTSTALAGRAPLRRP
+525 AGLRRP
-540 DTAHTPKPFTTPAV
+540 DLTAL
-554 KMTHA
+554 
-559 RPAITSPKPKGST
+559 R
-572 SAAPAPA
+572 
-579 TAVSEADWEN
+579 
-589 F
+589 

>member
-231 TASTALKQIADSD
+231 TASTALKQIADND

-271 SHAVANVKTGAGA
+271 SRAVGNVKTGAGA

-309 LEETAAATEEL
+309 LEETASATEEL

-402 GFAVVASEVRSL
+402 GFAVVAGEVRSL
-414 AGRSAEAAREIK
+414 AGRSAEAAREVQA
-426 SLIGASVERVES
+426 LITDAVNKAEMGNAQAAQAGTSMQEIVS
-438 GTALVGRAGQT
+438 G
-449 MAEVVG
+449 
-455 AIQRVTDIMG
+455 IQRVAGIVD
-465 EISAASTEQSQG
+465 EIALASREQASG
-477 VAQVGEAVTQMD
+477 LAQINQAVSHLD
-489 QVTQQNAALVE
+489 GVTQQNAALVE
-500 EMAAAAA
+500 QSSAAAAA
-507 SLNTQARE
+507 LQQQAHHLAE
-515 LVDTVAVFQL
+515 VADTFRLEEQ
-525 GTSTALAGRAPLRRP
+525 AGLRRP
-540 DTAHTPKPFTTPAV
+540 DLTAL
-554 KMTHA
+554 
-559 RPAITSPKPKGST
+559 R
-572 SAAPAPA
+572 
-579 TAVSEADWEN
+579 
-589 F
+589 